1 MKSLR
6 FLLIVFFGS
15 VVFCSSAKDRFVMA
29 QIIMDNNDTV
39 VNPVRFENLFDF
51 QKKIEMLNDDGKLQ
65 TVEPNEAKGFCVI
78 ADLKDTLHFE
88 TVCGL
93 KLSLSENA
101 DANCFFLLRKCS
113 GKFPVY
119 YFVQSEMVSAGYAM
133 QSVCKP
139 SYVSRYKDNWVLFG
153 ENNFVNQ
160 LLKFLKPLK
169 KDKSPDIVKKLTKLE
184 DDIFYRT
191 YFFDDIPSVFNR
203 LNDLLK

>member
-15 VVFCSSAKDRFVMA
+15 VVFCSSAKYRFVMA

-39 VNPVRFENLFDF
+39 VNPVRFVNLFDF
-51 QKKIEMLNDDGKLQ
+51 QKKIDMLNDDEKLQ
-65 TVEPNEAKGFCVI
+65 PVYPKDAKGFYVI
-78 ADLKDTLHFE
+78 AGEKDTLYFE
-88 TVCGL
+88 SVCGL
-93 KLSLSENA
+93 ILSLSDNTE
-101 DANCFFLLRKCS
+101 ANCFFLMKKCA

-119 YFVQSEMVSAGYAM
+119 YFAQPEMVSTGYGV
-133 QSVCKP
+133 QSTYRPV
-139 SYVSRYKDNWVLFG
+139 YIVRYKDNWVLFG

-191 YFFDDIPSVFNR
+191 YLFDDIPSVFNR